1 MRFRPEL
8 ADVPESPLVLIATA
22 AERTPGAIKLC
33 YGESDMP
40 TPEFICRA
48 SYEAS
53 LAGHTF
59 YTHTAGCPELREA
72 IAGKVFALHGV
83 QYRAS
88 EIMCTVGGSMAI
100 YAAIRA
106 FVGAGENAVIVSP
119 AYAIYANGV
128 MMAGGRARAAPLA
141 REGNRFRLD
150 LDRVRSAIDRDTR
163 MLIVN
168 SPSNPTGWMIT
179 GEEQRALWE
188 LAERHD
194 LVILS
199 DEVYERLAFDLPIAP
214 SIARVVENRDRLVVV
229 NSFSK
234 TYNMTG
240 WRLGW
245 AQGSEA
251 TVRVMHSAAEF
262 MTSNPAAMVQQA
274 GIVAL
279 RDGEPYVRALREH
292 FAARRSQV
300 QAALGTI
307 PGVSLPVPEGAFYA
321 FPRIEGLDDS
331 SALAAAMLR
340 EAGVALAPGAAFGA
354 SGEGHLRL
362 CFAASEGTLTQALA
376 RVRGYLE
383 ARTRDGA
390 HRHGLR

>member
-8 ADVPESPLVLIATA
+8 ADVPESPLVVLATE
-22 AERTPGAIKLC
+22 AERTSGAIKLC

-48 SYEAS
+48 AYEAS

-59 YTHTAGCPELREA
+59 YTHTAGCPALREA
-72 IAGKVFALHGV
+72 IAAQVFALQGV
-83 QYRAS
+83 PCRPS
-88 EIMCTVGGSMAI
+88 EIICTVGGSMAI

-106 FVGAGENAVIVSP
+106 LVGAGDNAVIISP

-128 MMAGGRARAAPLA
+128 TMAGGRSRAVPLA
-141 REGNRFRLD
+141 REGDRFRLD
-150 LDRVRSAIDRDTR
+150 LDRVRSAIDGDTR

-179 GEEQRALWE
+179 VEEQRALCA
-188 LAERHD
+188 LAEAHD
-194 LVILS
+194 LIILS
-199 DEVYERLAFDLPIAP
+199 DEVYERLTFDEPIAP
-214 SIARVVENRDRLVVV
+214 SLARAAENSDRLVVV

-245 AQGSEA
+245 AQASEP
-251 TVRVMHSAAEF
+251 TIRLMYSAAEF
-262 MTSNPAAMVQQA
+262 MTSNPASMVQQA

-279 RDGEPYVRALREH
+279 RDGEPWVRDLRRH
-292 FAARRSQV
+292 YAARREQV
-300 QAALGTI
+300 RSALGAI
-307 PGVSLPVPEGAFYA
+307 PGVTLPLPEGAFYA
-321 FPRIEGLDDS
+321 FPGIEGLADS
-331 SALAAAMLR
+331 SALAAALLR

-354 SGEGHLRL
+354 AGEGHLRL
-362 CFAASEGTLTQALA
+362 CFAASEGVLTQALA
-376 RVRGYLE
+376 RVRGFLQ
-383 ARTRDGA
+383 ARSG
-390 HRHGLR
+390 

>member
-8 ADVPESPLVLIATA
+8 ADVPESPLVVLATE
-22 AERTPGAIKLC
+22 AERTSGVIKLC

-48 SYEAS
+48 AYEAS
-53 LAGHTF
+53 RAGHTF

-72 IAGKVFALHGV
+72 IAAQVFALHGV
-83 QYRAS
+83 QCRPS
-88 EIMCTVGGSMAI
+88 EVICTVGGSMAI
-100 YAAIRA
+100 YVAIRA
-106 FVGAGENAVIVSP
+106 FVGAGDNAVIISP

-128 MMAGGRARAAPLA
+128 TMAGGRSRAVPLA

-150 LDRVRSAIDRDTR
+150 LDRVRSAIDGDTR

-179 GEEQRALWE
+179 VEEQRALCA
-188 LAERHD
+188 LAEAHD
-194 LVILS
+194 LIILS
-199 DEVYERLAFDLPIAP
+199 DEVYERLAFDELTAP
-214 SIARVVENRDRLVVV
+214 SLARVAETPERLVVV

-245 AQGSEA
+245 AQASEP
-251 TVRVMHSAAEF
+251 TIHLMYSAAEF
-262 MTSNPAAMVQQA
+262 MTSNPASMVQQA

-279 RDGEPYVRALREH
+279 RDGEPYVRDLRRH
-292 FAARRSQV
+292 YAARREQV
-300 QAALGTI
+300 RSALGAI
-307 PGVSLPVPEGAFYA
+307 PGVTLPLPKGAFYA
-321 FPRIEGLDDS
+321 FPKIEGLADS

-354 SGEGHLRL
+354 AGEGHLRL
-362 CFAASEGTLTQALA
+362 CFAASEGVLTQALA
-376 RVRGYLE
+376 RVRGFLE
-383 ARTRDGA
+383 ARSG
-390 HRHGLR
+390 